1 MYEAFCKVRK
11 HSICFS
17 QMFSTLLGT
26 VVCGNPNTEPAHET
40 DDCNTSKAVNKLL
53 EDVKSDLVERVVGI
67 EQENKGFKINVQSLQ
82 DNLEGSVTSLESDHR
97 DLQQRLTQVEE
108 KQGSA
113 MPQISCG
120 KTLFVTC

>member
-1 MYEAFCKVRK
+1 M
-11 HSICFS
+11 
-17 QMFSTLLGT
+17 L
-26 VVCGNPNTEPAHET
+26 CGNPNTEPAHET
-40 DDCNTSKAVNKLL
+40 KTDDCNTTKAVNNPPQ
-53 EDVKSDLVERVVGI
+53 DVKSDLEERVVGI
-67 EQENKGFKINVQSLQ
+67 EQENKGLKISMQSLQ
-82 DNLEGSVTSLESDHR
+82 DNLEGSVTSLKSDHR